1 MLTICHRHRSTYSH
15 RSVQSGEEGTE
26 DSRLGLD
33 GHKPRL
39 RKAEE
44 VTIAR
49 VETMENTHS
58 TFGVHS
64 KAWVSISR
72 RHGMAAYQIF
82 DLLVRSHRNHGC

>member
-1 MLTICHRHRSTYSH
+1 MLTTCHRHRSTYSH

-26 DSRLGLD
+26 DSRPGLD

-49 VETMENTHS
+49 VDDGEH
-58 TFGVHS
+58 
-64 KAWVSISR
+64 A
-72 RHGMAAYQIF
+72 
-82 DLLVRSHRNHGC
+82 